1 MESSTYK
8 PTVPRWSSRW
18 AQGQQFPMSTFSCHI
33 EKQSLSK
40 TFFKPDIVT
49 FFEEANLH
57 GPTIKFTTEIQWDD
71 VLRHSCI
78 LRHKIQRK
86 SYPWCN
92 DCGNLPAHISPR
104 VVHWFVK
111 GVWGKCFKFRKNARW
126 TETTDTIW
134 KKNLTIDKV
143 TKF

>member
-1 MESSTYK
+1 MVFAMDTRTS
-8 PTVPRWSSRW
+8 VPYVNI
-18 AQGQQFPMSTFSCHI
+18 FMPYI

-57 GPTIKFTTEIQWDD
+57 DPTIKFTTEIHWDD

-86 SYPWCN
+86 CYLWCK
-92 DCGNLPAHISPR
+92 D
-104 VVHWFVK
+104 
-111 GVWGKCFKFRKNARW
+111 
-126 TETTDTIW
+126 
-134 KKNLTIDKV
+134 
-143 TKF
+143 